1 MPVGCVVAALGTK
14 KENRLFDD
22 ESSDASSLIDAARA
36 LKIRVIVYSH
46 TACKAEN
53 RWMAL
58 ACEDAGA
65 DAVVCS
71 RDSLRDCV
79 TSMLA
84 CESMSRMKSDDSDET
99 EHLKARAPSPTDDKS
114 WVDSYPPLRR
124 RRARDEFLQRKL
136 GRTWC
141 SSARVG
147 LVGVASRQCVRE
159 YQSRI
164 TPILVTFSYS
174 PLVIL
179 PVDSFKN
186 QYSNTNART
195 QVRIKSCTIR
205 NVPRIS

>member
-1 MPVGCVVAALGTK
+1 MRRDVEDSCV
-14 KENRLFDD
+14 
-22 ESSDASSLIDAARA
+22 
-36 LKIRVIVYSH
+36 VYSH

-58 ACEDAGA
+58 AAKMRGRP
-65 DAVVCS
+65 VVCS

-159 YQSRI
+159 YQSDA
-164 TPILVTFSYS
+164 PILVTFS
-174 PLVIL
+174 
-179 PVDSFKN
+179 
-186 QYSNTNART
+186 
-195 QVRIKSCTIR
+195 
-205 NVPRIS
+205 VPHS